1 MAQVVRGC
9 GAHCVAHPVHGGA
22 WQPRDTGRGDGRIE
36 GCLCRAVHHT
46 WLVETLAGVNR
57 TKTPWVVF
65 TGHRPMYSQE
75 VASAD
80 PVMIRAIEPLLLAAN
95 VDVALWGHDHVYA
108 RSCPIVSN
116 GTCAPAPDDGNLVGA
131 STNTPV
137 HVVCGTAGA
146 FRDDPPGNG
155 TAASWVVAMESCE
168 GCHHWG
174 YCQFVANTTTL
185 TMEYVGF
192 IGIDNA
198 THAPPVVVDR
208 FSLHTPP
215 ASPLV

>member
-1 MAQVVRGC
+1 M
-9 GAHCVAHPVHGGA
+9 
-22 WQPRDTGRGDGRIE
+22 
-36 GCLCRAVHHT
+36 
-46 WLVETLAGVNR
+46 
-57 TKTPWVVF
+57 VF
-65 TGHRPMYSQE
+65 TR
-75 VASAD
+75 
-80 PVMIRAIEPLLLAAN
+80 
-95 VDVALWGHDHVYA
+95 HDHVYA

-137 HVVCGTAGA
+137 RVVCGTAGA

-168 GCHHWG
+168 GTHIIQARTCVCARARACAVDVTAAPLLPSRTRYGSAYPPKLALSDHRLCHVCACGCVCVRLCTCTCAFEGCHHWG
-174 YCQFVANTTTL
+174 YCRFVANTTTL